1 MVTHISVPV
10 DDSIELL
17 EFEEISPLI
26 SKVKIKVCYVS
37 DEPNRNNTIIT
48 KEFAKKM
55 AVGLRGCPIVGYYNE
70 DAQDFE
76 EHEKTLSFKDDKLVF
91 LDITK
96 PYGFVDL
103 NAKIWFQKFQDDFGE
118 IREYL
123 CTEGYIWDK
132 SYPEAKVIL
141 DEGRNQSLEIYE
153 ESVKGNWT
161 RDFNSTNKFFIFSEG
176 LIEKLCILGKEKE
189 PCFEGAKIATD
200 FSLETLEKQLN
211 TLRDLGLSMINDIQK
226 YNKGGKE
233 SMEQDIL
240 EKEQVQT
247 NDAKNIEEPVSE
259 EFSKNEDK
267 EKELNNSENQDNNEE
282 YVCGGGSGSSNDKKK
297 KYSLEEVE
305 EYTQLLSEYNL
316 LKTELDNLKL
326 EIQPLREFKAAKDK
340 EAKIEMINSFYMIS
354 EEDKKPIMDKIDEYS
369 LDEIESKL
377 AVIGYRKK
385 INFSFGEETEVE
397 KPNTTY
403 NLNESDN
410 FDDTPEWIK
419 AVKETA
425 SGKNN

>member
-1 MVTHISVPV
+1 MVTHISVPI

-37 DEPNRNNTIIT
+37 DEPNRNDTIIT

-70 DAQDFE
+70 DIQDFE
-76 EHEKTLSFKDDKLVF
+76 EHERALSVKDNELVF

-118 IREYL
+118 IQEYL

-132 SYPEAKVIL
+132 SYPEAKMIL
-141 DEGRNQSLEIYE
+141 DEGTNQSLEIYK

-189 PCFEGAKIATD
+189 PCFEGAKIATE

-211 TLRDLGLSMINDIQK
+211 TLKDLGLSMINDIQK

-240 EKEQVQT
+240 EKEQVQV
-247 NDAKNIEEPVSE
+247 NDTKNIEEPVSE

-316 LKTELDNLKL
+316 LKTELDNLKS
-326 EIQPLREFKAAKDK
+326 EIQPLREFKANKDK
-340 EAKIEMINSFYMIS
+340 EAKVEMINSFYMIS

-397 KPNTTY
+397 KVNTTY
-403 NLNESDN
+403 NLNESND

-425 SGKNN
+425 SGKK

>member
-37 DEPNRNNTIIT
+37 DEPNRNDTIIT

-55 AVGLRGCPIVGYYNE
+55 AIGLRGCPIVGYYNE
-70 DAQDFE
+70 DSQDFE

-211 TLRDLGLSMINDIQK
+211 TLKDLGLSMINDIQK

-240 EKEQVQT
+240 EKEQVQA

-316 LKTELDNLKL
+316 LKTELDNLKS

-340 EAKIEMINSFYMIS
+340 EAKVEMINSFYMIS

>member
-1 MVTHISVPV
+1 M
-10 DDSIELL
+10 
-17 EFEEISPLI
+17 EEN
-26 SKVKIKVCYVS
+26 V
-37 DEPNRNNTIIT
+37 
-48 KEFAKKM
+48 
-55 AVGLRGCPIVGYYNE
+55 
-70 DAQDFE
+70 
-76 EHEKTLSFKDDKLVF
+76 
-91 LDITK
+91 
-96 PYGFVDL
+96 
-103 NAKIWFQKFQDDFGE
+103 
-118 IREYL
+118 
-123 CTEGYIWDK
+123 
-132 SYPEAKVIL
+132 
-141 DEGRNQSLEIYE
+141 
-153 ESVKGNWT
+153 
-161 RDFNSTNKFFIFSEG
+161 
-176 LIEKLCILGKEKE
+176 
-189 PCFEGAKIATD
+189 
-200 FSLETLEKQLN
+200 
-211 TLRDLGLSMINDIQK
+211 
-226 YNKGGKE
+226 
-233 SMEQDIL
+233 L
-240 EKEQVQT
+240 EKEQIQADDVK
-247 NDAKNIEEPVSE
+247 DIEKPVSE

-297 KYSLEEVE
+297 KYSLDEVE
-305 EYTQLLSEYNL
+305 EYTQLLSQYNL
-316 LKTELDNLKL
+316 LKTELDNLKS

-340 EAKIEMINSFYMIS
+340 EAKVEMINSFYMIS